1 MMRAIPVKLLE
12 TKTGDLMAYTPDRGD
27 MVWIAFNPQAGH
39 EQAGRRPAVVVSPAA
54 YNSRVGFALL
64 CPITTRIKGYPF
76 EVLLPDGLKI
86 NGAVLSDQV
95 KSLDWKIRE
104 AEFIC
109 RLPAATLDEVLNKL
123 NTLLSL

>member
-1 MMRAIPVKLLE
+1 MRHAIRVKLSE
-12 TKTGDLMAYTPDRGD
+12 MKTGNRMAYIPDRGD

-39 EQAGRRPAVVVSPAA
+39 EQSGRRPALVLSPIA
-54 YNSRVGFALL
+54 YNSRVGLALL

-76 EVLLPDGLKI
+76 EVLLPEGLKI

-109 RLPAATLDEVLNKL
+109 RLPAAPLDEVLHNL
-123 NTLLSL
+123 NTLLGL